1 MDCTISTYSEI
12 DRLQYMYIY
21 DILMTQLMYKKQSLK
36 FIAMLTFVL
45 QNLPNFF
52 VLDSNVTFRV
62 V

>member
-1 MDCTISTYSEI
+1 
-12 DRLQYMYIY
+12 
-21 DILMTQLMYKKQSLK
+21 MYKKQSLK

-52 VLDSNVTFRV
+52 VLDSNITFRV